1 MSYRAFA
8 RHALRYGT
16 FWPGAL
22 AQDSYNMY
30 KKRRRSQSQR
40 PAKRAR
46 TTATRAAYR
55 PKMRS
60 RMSSKKKGTSKF
72 SRWNKNKRSI
82 PNVQVNPFRF
92 FRNTCTLASKPG
104 AALEWKCLTDIPSAS
119 HGFNNVKLKS
129 FDIDLKFMPVTG
141 ANQPTWLRF
150 AIVVQ
155 TGVYAD
161 PIATNLIGGLSH
173 SDNYINMSTD
183 REGWM
188 NRTFPLNSMYKV
200 IYAKTLMM
208 APLLEAG
215 ATSVQSNLSAQIA
228 IRQRV
233 KYPKFIQYDSGTD
246 NVPLT
251 NNV

>member
-1 MSYRAFA
+1 MEK
-8 RHALRYGT
+8 
-16 FWPGAL
+16 PI
-22 AQDSYNMY
+22 
-30 KKRRRSQSQR
+30 
-40 PAKRAR
+40 
-46 TTATRAAYR
+46 
-55 PKMRS
+55 
-60 RMSSKKKGTSKF
+60 SS
-72 SRWNKNKRSI
+72 
-82 PNVQVNPFRF
+82 NVQVNPFRF

-104 AALEWKCLTDIPSAS
+104 AALEWKCLTDIPSS
-119 HGFNNVKLKS
+119 SRGFNNVKLKS

-141 ANQPTWLRF
+141 ANQPTWLCF

-188 NRTFPLNSMYKV
+188 NRTFPLNSLYKV

-228 IRQRV
+228 IRQCV

-251 NNV
+251 NNVFMMYWFDDDFRLATAASTTTHRCIGDIKTNYRNTEF